1 MRCRLR
7 LFLWFVFGGSLIGL
21 AYGSLLGRIF
31 RGAALIGGAVGAI
44 DGAAIACPIVTS
56 EIFLLRTRYQ

>member
-1 MRCRLR
+1 
-7 LFLWFVFGGSLIGL
+7 LIGL

-44 DGAAIACPIVTS
+44 DGAAIACPIATS